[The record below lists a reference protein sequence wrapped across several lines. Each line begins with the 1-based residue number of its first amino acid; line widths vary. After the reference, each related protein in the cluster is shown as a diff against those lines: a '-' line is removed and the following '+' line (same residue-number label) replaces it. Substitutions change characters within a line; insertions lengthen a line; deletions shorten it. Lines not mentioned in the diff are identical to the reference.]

1 MNQPAVLRVLLV
13 VLLAF
18 YPFIIYFG
26 IRVLPA
32 SFFGIA
38 LAVLLLLRFVFT
50 QPGERTTAV
59 PALLLLLAYAVAA
72 AVVGS
77 TQMLM
82 YYPVII
88 NFLMCALFAGSL
100 RHEEPLLLRLVRARG
115 MPMSVH
121 APRYLTR
128 LTAVWAGFFAL
139 NGLIALWTTTQSM
152 ELWTIY
158 NGMLAYVLIAA
169 LISGEWIFRRHYK
182 RRMGVSDE

>member
-1 MNQPAVLRVLLV
+1 MKQLAVLRVLFV

-26 IRVLPA
+26 IKVLPA

-38 LAVLLLLRFVFT
+38 LAVLLLLRFGFT
-50 QPGERTTAV
+50 QPGERATAV

-72 AVVGS
+72 TAVGS
-77 TQMLM
+77 ARMLM
-82 YYPVII
+82 YYPVIV

-115 MPMSVH
+115 MRMSVH

-128 LTAVWAGFFAL
+128 LTAVWAGFFAI
-139 NGLIALWTTTQSM
+139 NGFVALWTTTQPM
-152 ELWTIY
+152 ELWTVY
-158 NGMLAYVLIAA
+158 NGILAYLLIAA
-169 LISGEWIFRRHYK
+169 LIGGEWVFRRHYK
-182 RRMGVSDE
+182 RRMGVSD